1 MPAQE
6 GVRGDQAMATQ
17 RPGQPSHECGEDG
30 SVRPVH
36 ARSSV
41 GSSEDG
47 DLVPQHEE
55 LDVLGGGRAAQQQDQ
70 AEHLPEDQIQQSQRH
85 TGIMPSQRSPLVS
98 DPSPTI
104 GTPQGPR
111 LDQLL
116 RGLLPLHVVLPGSA
130 HR

>member
-1 MPAQE
+1 MPAQDRA
-6 GVRGDQAMATQ
+6 RGDQAMAAQ
-17 RPGQPSHECGEDG
+17 RSGQPPHEGGEHG
-30 SVRPVH
+30 PVRPVQPWPWV
-36 ARSSV
+36 AAAQ
-41 GSSEDG
+41 DG